1 VLVVLAHGSS
11 ATRRRLGSSLRA
23 EGHAVLDA
31 GGAGLALA
39 LCRERRPDV
48 LLASEALCER
58 DRLDLLTA
66 VKTDADIFRTAVV
79 LIVPP
84 DVTTASARQLLR
96 RGADDFLL
104 EPVREPELIAR
115 VQSAGR
121 TKVLQEELVDQTK
134 RLEDQLFED
143 PLTRLNNRRFLFSQL
158 SALVSGARRHGRPLA
173 VAMVDLDGF
182 KAINDR
188 HGHEVGDHVLVAA
201 AEALQRA
208 LRAEDVLGRL
218 GGEEFLALLP
228 DTGAEAAGRA
238 AERLRAAVAR
248 AGGPVH
254 VTASVGWAVLRDGEA
269 PDDLVRRAD
278 SALYAAKSE
287 GRDRVSG
294 AATLPRR
301 T

>member
-1 VLVVLAHGSS
+1 MLVLVAHGSS
-11 ATRRRLGSSLRA
+11 ATRRRLGSALRA
-23 EGHAVLDA
+23 EGHAVVDA

-48 LLASEALCER
+48 LLVSAALCER
-58 DRLDLLTA
+58 DRLDLLA
-66 VKTDADIFRTAVV
+66 QVKGDADVFRTAVV
-79 LIVPP
+79 LIVPEL
-84 DVTTASARQLLR
+84 TAASARAQLR
-96 RGADDFLL
+96 RGVHDFLL

-115 VQSAGR
+115 VLSAGR

-143 PLTRLNNRRFLFSQL
+143 PLTRLSNRRFLFSQL

-182 KAINDR
+182 KAVNDR

-228 DTGAEAAGRA
+228 DTGPEAAGRA
-238 AERLRAAVAR
+238 AERLRAAVAN